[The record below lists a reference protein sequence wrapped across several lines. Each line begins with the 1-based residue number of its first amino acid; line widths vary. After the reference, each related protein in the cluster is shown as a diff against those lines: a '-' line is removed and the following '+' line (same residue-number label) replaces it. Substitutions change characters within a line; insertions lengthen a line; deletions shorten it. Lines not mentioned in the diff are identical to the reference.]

1 MKVKRL
7 TRVRTSWFVVLF
19 LVLGLVVSSSPCFAA
34 GDSLSKEAKEK
45 AKYIPAGCVAAFA
58 MEIPPEGWLEC
69 NGQAISRTDYE
80 SLFKMIGTTFGEGDG
95 IDTFNV
101 PDLRGIFIRGWA
113 HGSENDPDRDN
124 RTASSSWGA
133 SGDQVGSCQEDALQS
148 HKHNFS
154 GTYSKTNVFDLS
166 HRHWVWGAE
175 AKRFEVMH
183 NPLQHIWAAVIK
195 HRPTERIHGG
205 HSHGF
210 TPKGVI
216 STPVSAN
223 VSEESRPKNIY
234 LMYCIKY

>member
-7 TRVRTSWFVVLF
+7 TRVKNSWFVVLF
-19 LVLGLVVSSSPCFAA
+19 LVLGLLVSSSPCFAA
-34 GDSLSKEAKEK
+34 ENSLEKEK
-45 AKYIPAGCVAAFA
+45 KEKTKFIPAGCVVAFA
-58 MEIPPEGWLEC
+58 MEIPPDGWLEC

-80 SLFKMIGTTFGEGDG
+80 GLFNMIGTTFGEGNG

-133 SGDQVGSCQEDALQS
+133 SGDQVGSYQEDALQS
-148 HKHNFS
+148 HNHNFS
-154 GTYSKTNVFDLS
+154 GKTTNTASASGNHS
-166 HRHWVWGAE
+166 HSFSGATW
-175 AKRFEVMH
+175 KRFEVMY
-183 NPLQHIWAAVIK
+183 NPLQFIWAAVPENIS
-195 HRPTERIHGG
+195 IISSSGW

-210 TPKGVI
+210 TPEGNI
-216 STPVSAN
+216 TEPVSAN
-223 VSEESRPKNIY
+223 VSEETRPKNIY